1 MIYKIDL
8 DEIRMGKS
16 IAYDNKVKRLSPV
29 VLNITEK
36 NIEDYIANNI
46 KEVLPTTDLMTIFQ
60 ERKWQEEPDIMAMN
74 GKGDLYIFELK
85 RIQASEDNI
94 LQLLRYAQKF
104 GSYEYSEINKIYQV
118 YKNDNQFSLLDDL
131 NKNLGNNILSQND
144 INNKQHLYLITNGTN
159 EDTIKKIK
167 FWKSNGLDINLII
180 YWIFENNGNYFIEF
194 NICKDLEGL
203 LEYEKR
209 YYIVNTNSRF
219 TQNFNLATFL
229 NEEKVAIQGDIKN
242 RIKTFKKGDI
252 IFLYQNGDGIVAR
265 GEIKDNQFY
274 KKDWN
279 GVKED
284 EYYMELSDFKRLTS
298 KNYLTKKM
306 LDEICKRNFVL
317 TPTIIYLSENEGKD
331 IDDSIKNL

>member
-1 MIYKIDL
+1 
-8 DEIRMGKS
+8 
-16 IAYDNKVKRLSPV
+16 
-29 VLNITEK
+29 
-36 NIEDYIANNI
+36 
-46 KEVLPTTDLMTIFQ
+46 
-60 ERKWQEEPDIMAMN
+60 
-74 GKGDLYIFELK
+74 
-85 RIQASEDNI
+85 
-94 LQLLRYAQKF
+94 
-104 GSYEYSEINKIYQV
+104 
-118 YKNDNQFSLLDDL
+118 
-131 NKNLGNNILSQND
+131 
-144 INNKQHLYLITNGTN
+144 
-159 EDTIKKIK
+159 
-167 FWKSNGLDINLII
+167 
-180 YWIFENNGNYFIEF
+180 
-194 NICKDLEGL
+194 DLEGL

-284 EYYMELSDFKRLTS
+284 EYYMELSDFKKLTS